1 MEHVSL
7 MRDFFVSDKRK
18 DGRTDKPILGV
29 GRRDH
34 EEVVG
39 DPLQKAG
46 GFMVLMMI
54 LWGL

>member
-1 MEHVSL
+1 MKHVSL